1 MANAKPKEK
10 KYEIKMMFN
19 GEVYTEKTDSLD
31 KTIKGMA
38 PEQMFSEVYVEARKG
53 DILSERR
60 LTAKQARKIFADPIE
75 RQIFINNL
83 LLN

>member
-1 MANAKPKEK
+1 MAKAKTKEK

-19 GEVYTEKTDSLD
+19 GEVYKEKTNSLD

-38 PEQMFSEVYVEARKG
+38 PEQIFSDVYVEASKG
-53 DILSERR
+53 DMLSERR
-60 LTAKQARKIFADPIE
+60 LKAVQARKVFADPIE

>member
-1 MANAKPKEK
+1 MAKAKTKEK

-19 GEVYTEKTDSLD
+19 GKVHKEKTDSLD
-31 KTIKGMA
+31 KTIKGFA
-38 PEQMFSEVYVEARKG
+38 PAQMFSEMYVEARKG
-53 DILSERR
+53 DMLSERR
-60 LTAKQARKIFADPIE
+60 VTAVQARKIFADPIE